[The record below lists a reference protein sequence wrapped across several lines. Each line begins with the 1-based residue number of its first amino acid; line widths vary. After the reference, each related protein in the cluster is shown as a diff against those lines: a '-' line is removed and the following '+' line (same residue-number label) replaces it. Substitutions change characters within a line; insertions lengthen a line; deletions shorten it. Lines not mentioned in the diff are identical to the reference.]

1 MAFER
6 AALKSQAPKCQ
17 VEALTKRY
25 GARAAVDAVTFDV
38 DEGEFVVLLGPSGC
52 GKTTTLRLV
61 AGLAAPDEGRIRLD
75 GKSVAD
81 PARDVFVRA
90 ERRGI
95 GMVFQSYA
103 IWPHMNVFENVAYPL
118 RVRRQ
123 RGEEIK
129 RKVESVLALVG
140 LSAESRR
147 SAAQLSGGQM
157 QRVALA
163 RALVFDP
170 TLLLFDEPLS
180 NLDLKLR
187 ERLRLELKELQRRTG
202 LTSIYVTHDQAEAVE
217 LADRILVME
226 NGRVVQVGAPH
237 ELYRRPQSRFVAD
250 FISTAN
256 IFAGQVLARLADDF
270 ASVKTMTGRELA
282 VRHDGTVSEG
292 DLVDVVIHPEDCR
305 ISVDESGRPDGY
317 QARIVSRRYQ
327 GTSTRYTLDWAG
339 EMFDVVVLGSEAPL
353 AEGAEVTLTVPRERA
368 RIIVRNSAR
377 GTR

>member
-6 AALKSQAPKCQ
+6 AVLKSQAPKCQ

-75 GKSVAD
+75 GKFVAD

-202 LTSIYVTHDQAEAVE
+202 L
-217 LADRILVME
+217 
-226 NGRVVQVGAPH
+226 
-237 ELYRRPQSRFVAD
+237 
-250 FISTAN
+250 
-256 IFAGQVLARLADDF
+256 
-270 ASVKTMTGRELA
+270 
-282 VRHDGTVSEG
+282 
-292 DLVDVVIHPEDCR
+292 
-305 ISVDESGRPDGY
+305 
-317 QARIVSRRYQ
+317 
-327 GTSTRYTLDWAG
+327 
-339 EMFDVVVLGSEAPL
+339 
-353 AEGAEVTLTVPRERA
+353 
-368 RIIVRNSAR
+368 
-377 GTR
+377 